1 MEQPKRGETSFNLLL
16 LGERFRI
23 LFNDLLKGKFGNEIK
38 NDIKTFDQNIKEIE
52 ADPDCPQALKL
63 LIELII
69 TNSWYYKTPTYFE
82 TQFNHYISR
91 YRVRGFQTADGMKEL
106 LNLAK
111 LAPSRIRDKAI
122 QKVNLLVDQL
132 KGKTIRS
139 WTENLYQLAK
149 KNETTVLGEKGRDNF
164 LRDFGY
170 FDRIPM
176 DRHEMR
182 FIIRTGIYHACS
194 LQNHFDPLEK
204 RHLQV
209 ALVDFCR
216 KFLSAEK
223 IEGVDMGKAPGI
235 VDLFIWCHCS
245 KEKYDICGKKPKCG
259 ECILSGYCLFSI
271 LSGKHST

>member
-1 MEQPKRGETSFNLLL
+1 MELLGQDKVSFNISL
-16 LGERFRI
+16 LGEKFKL

-38 NDIKTFDQNIKEIE
+38 NDIKTFNQNIKEME
-52 ADPDCPQALKL
+52 ANPNCPQALKL

-69 TNSWYYKTPTYFE
+69 TNSWYYQTPASFG
-82 TQFNHYISR
+82 TQFDHYISK
-91 YRVRGFQTADGMKEL
+91 YGSQGFQTADGRKEL

-111 LAPSRIRDKAI
+111 LAPARIRSKAI
-122 QKVNLLVDQL
+122 QKVNTFVDQL
-132 KGKTIRS
+132 KGKTIKS
-139 WTENLYQLAK
+139 WTENLYRLAK

-194 LQNHFDPLEK
+194 LQNQFDPLEK
-204 RHLQV
+204 RHLQA
-209 ALVDFCR
+209 ALVYFCG

-223 IEGVDMGKAPGI
+223 IEGMDMRKAPGI
-235 VDLFIWCHCS
+235 VDLFIWYHCS
-245 KEKYDICGKKPKCG
+245 KEKYDSCGKKPRCG
-259 ECILSGYCLFSI
+259 ECILSGCCLLSI
-271 LSGKHST
+271 LSGKRST